1 MNLRRVLPI
10 LVITLMILAWAN
22 TAQAGFGIS
31 PPYVRNDKLTQGS
44 HYEQKITLVR
54 GDPVED
60 LKAEISVDIPGAG
73 DWISIDKGMEF
84 ILPKGEKQV
93 PMIVNVDVPKRAEYK
108 NYKGFIRVVTSSFEP
123 LEEGKVTIALGARID
138 VDLTV
143 AEIKIFDF
151 DVLSINTP
159 SDLEEGWKFWK
170 IKLPGEVKVLMKI
183 TNTGNIEAA
192 PTRVH
197 LDVYDISCKD
207 LLESSDSISLEKIK
221 SFETKEIFARFK
233 TELETGAYCGEIK
246 IFKEDEAVK
255 EQKVFFNIVARGTLP
270 SGAKEFLG
278 LSIWIW
284 IVIGVVVL
292 AGVGSGGYRGY
303 KFWRKTTT
311 RPRTGAPA
319 SREALASRP
328 RPPKRSSGPK
338 KQK

>member
-1 MNLRRVLPI
+1 MDMNLRRVLSI

-22 TAQAGFGIS
+22 TAQAGFGVS

-60 LKAEISVDIPGAG
+60 WKAEVSIDIPEAG
-73 DWISIDKGMEF
+73 GWISIDKGMEF

-93 PMIVNVDVPKRAEYK
+93 PMIVSVNVPKNAEYK
-108 NYKGFIRVVTSSFEP
+108 DYKGFIRVATSSLEP

-151 DVLSINTP
+151 NVLSINAP
-159 SDLEEGWKFWK
+159 PDLEEGWKFWK
-170 IKLPGEVKVLMKI
+170 IKLPGEIKILMKI
-183 TNTGNIEAA
+183 TNTGNIEVA

-221 SFETKEIFARFK
+221 SFETKEIFAKFK
-233 TELETGAYCGEIK
+233 TKLETGAYCGEIK
-246 IFKEDEAVK
+246 IFKEDEIVK
-255 EQKVFFNIVARGTLP
+255 EQKVFFNIMTRGTLP
-270 SGAKEFLG
+270 PETKEFSG
-278 LSIWIW
+278 LSIWTW
-284 IVIGVVVL
+284 IAIGVVVL
-292 AGVGSGGYRGY
+292 AGVGYGGYRGY
-303 KFWRKTTT
+303 KLWR
-311 RPRTGAPA
+311 R
-319 SREALASRP
+319 
-328 RPPKRSSGPK
+328 K